1 MAGPRYEAV
10 LFDLLT
16 ALLDS
21 WSLWNRVAGSAARGL
36 AWRTRYLELTYR
48 AGRYRPYE
56 EIIADAARDAAVP
69 AASVETLVGQWAE
82 LEPWPETRAVLRTL
96 ASRVP
101 IGVVTNSSVALADMA
116 VAALGVPMR
125 PVVTAESAGYYKP
138 RPEPYRMALERL
150 GCDPAS
156 VLFVA
161 GSAADVPGAS
171 AVGMPVYWHNRRG
184 LPSIGGSAPTYVADS
199 LDPIVDLVRTGQG

>member
-56 EIIADAARDAAVP
+56 EIIADAARDADVP
-69 AASVETLVGQWAE
+69 AAAVETLVGQW
-82 LEPWPETRAVLRTL
+82 
-96 ASRVP
+96 
-101 IGVVTNSSVALADMA
+101 VTNSSVALADIA

>member
-1 MAGPRYEAV
+1 MASPRYEAV

-21 WSLWNRVAGSAARGL
+21 WSLWNRVAGSDAVGL
-36 AWRTRYLELTYR
+36 AWRMRYLELTYR

-56 EIIADAARDAAVP
+56 QVITDAARDAAVP
-69 AASVETLVGQWAE
+69 VASAEALVSRWAE
-82 LEPWPETRAVLRTL
+82 LEPWPETRTVLRTL
-96 ASRVP
+96 VSRVP
-101 IGVVTNSSVALADMA
+101 VGVVTNSSVALADVA
-116 VAALGVPMR
+116 VATLGVVMR
-125 PVVTAESAGYYKP
+125 PVVTAEEAGYYKP
-138 RPEPYRMALERL
+138 RPEPYRMALDRL

-171 AVGMPVYWHNRRG
+171 ALGMPVYWHNRRG
-184 LPSIGGSAPTYVADS
+184 LPSIDGSAPAYVADS
-199 LDPIVDLVRTGQG
+199 LDPIVNLV